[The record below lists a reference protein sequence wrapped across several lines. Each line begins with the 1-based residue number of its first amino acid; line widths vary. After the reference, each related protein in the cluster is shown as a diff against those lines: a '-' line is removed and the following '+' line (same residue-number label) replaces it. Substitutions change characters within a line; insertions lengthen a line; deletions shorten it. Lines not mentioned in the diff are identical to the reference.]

1 MLNLYEKKIKL
12 MKTTQFKIVPFL
24 TLMLLVSLILSC
36 SDSDPEVTVVPID
49 NNPQEESNNPDD
61 DASSVAEIPGTIRD
75 ISSFDLVAE
84 MKIGWNLGNSFD
96 VRSSDKTL
104 WGNPLPTTDMIDAV
118 RELGFETIRIPVTW
132 DYNLADNAPYE
143 LETDYLDR
151 VQIIVN
157 AAIEN
162 GMHVILNTHHE
173 DEWAGPVPA
182 NFDEVA
188 PRLSSLW
195 TQIAERFRNYG
206 DVLIFETL
214 NEPRVVGTPG
224 EWTGGTA
231 EERAVLNEL
240 HKISL
245 DAIRATGGNNA
256 NRHIMISTYAA
267 STVQAAMDDLVLP
280 NNDPNIIISIHTYFP
295 FTFALEGT
303 APWGTDADKEDL
315 RQELDRVRDHWIVGQ
330 QRPVILGEWGALS
343 SNSLEDRLEYAEF
356 YVTEALE
363 RGLLPVVWDD
373 GGDFILFNRFSL
385 FWPNLEVAEKIVEA
399 GNN

>member
-1 MLNLYEKKIKL
+1 MKNINLKVASFLVVMTMLSA
-12 MKTTQFKIVPFL
+12 V
-24 TLMLLVSLILSC
+24 LIISC
-36 SDSDPEVTVVPID
+36 SDSDPEVTIVPTT
-49 NNPQEESNNPDD
+49 NSQTDD
-61 DASSVAEIPGTIRD
+61 EDPNDPNDGASTVADIPGTIRD
-75 ISSFDLVAE
+75 ITSFDLVAE

-96 VRSSDKTL
+96 VRSRDKTF
-104 WGNPLPTTDMIDAV
+104 WGNPLPTTDMIDEV
-118 RELGFETIRIPVTW
+118 RDLGFETIRIPVTW
-132 DYNLADNAPYE
+132 DYHLEDNAPYE

-151 VQIIVN
+151 VQTIVN
-157 AAIEN
+157 SAIEN

-173 DEWAGPVPA
+173 DEWAGPIPA

-188 PRLSSLW
+188 PRLSTLW
-195 TQIAERFRNYG
+195 TQIAERFKNYG

-231 EERAVLNEL
+231 EERATLNEL
-240 HKISL
+240 HQVSL

-267 STVQAAMDDLVLP
+267 STVQAAMDDLVIP
-280 NNDPNIIISIHTYFP
+280 NDDPNVIISIHTYFP
-295 FTFALEGT
+295 FTFALEGST
-303 APWGTDADKEDL
+303 TWGTDSDKEDL
-315 RQELDRVRDHWIVGQ
+315 KQELDRVRDHWIVGQ

-373 GGDFILFNRFSL
+373 GGDFILFNRFNL
-385 FWPNLEVAEKIVEA
+385 FWPNLEVAETIIEA

>member
-1 MLNLYEKKIKL
+1 
-12 MKTTQFKIVPFL
+12 MKTRNFKFKSFLALIFL
-24 TLMLLVSLILSC
+24 TFVIGSC
-36 SDSDPEVTVVPID
+36 SDSEPEVSVIPIENTNTNQED
-49 NNPQEESNNPDD
+49 SSNPG

-75 ISSFDLVAE
+75 ITSFDLVAE
-84 MKIGWNLGNSFD
+84 MKVGWNLGNSFD
-96 VRSSDKTL
+96 VMSRDKTL
-104 WGNPLPTTDMIDAV
+104 WGNPLPTTDIIDEV

-132 DYNLADNAPYE
+132 DYNLSENAPYE
-143 LETDYLDR
+143 LEEDYLDN
-151 VQIIVN
+151 VQLIVN

-182 NFDEVA
+182 NFDEVS

-195 TQIAERFRNYG
+195 TQIAERFINYG

-231 EERAVLNEL
+231 QERAILNDL
-240 HKISL
+240 HQVSL
-245 DAIRATGGNNA
+245 DAIRATGGNNT

-267 STVQAAMDDLVLP
+267 STVQEAMDDLVIP
-280 NNDPNIIISIHTYFP
+280 NDDPNVIISIHTYFP
-295 FTFALEGT
+295 FSFALEGT
-303 APWGTDADKEDL
+303 SSWGTDSDRMAL
-315 RQELDRVRDHWIVGQ
+315 RAELDRVRDHWIVGQ

-343 SNSLEDRLEYAEF
+343 SNNLNERIDYAEF

-385 FWPNLEVAEKIVEA
+385 FWPNLDVAETIIQA
-399 GNN
+399 GN

>member
-1 MLNLYEKKIKL
+1 MKKLNLKL
-12 MKTTQFKIVPFL
+12 IPYVAVAIMAIFAT
-24 TLMLLVSLILSC
+24 SC
-36 SDSDPEVTVVPID
+36 SDSDPEVSVVSPTNNQTDDDGD
-49 NNPQEESNNPDD
+49 NTDEESSNVP
-61 DASSVAEIPGTIRD
+61 EIAGTIRN

-84 MKIGWNLGNSFD
+84 MRVGWNLGNSFD
-96 VRSSDKTL
+96 VTSRDKTL
-104 WGNPLPTTDMIDAV
+104 WGNPLSTPEIIDAV
-118 RELGFETIRIPVTW
+118 NQLGFETIRIPVTW
-132 DYNLADNAPYE
+132 DYNLAEDAPYE
-143 LETDYLDR
+143 LEEDYLDR

-162 GMHVILNTHHE
+162 DMHVILNTHHE

-188 PRLSSLW
+188 PRLASLW
-195 TQIAERFRNYG
+195 TQVAERFRNYG

-224 EWTGGTA
+224 EWIGGTPA
-231 EERAVLNEL
+231 ERATLNQL
-240 HKISL
+240 HQVSL
-245 DAIRATGGNNA
+245 DAIRATGGNNT

-267 STVQAAMDDLVLP
+267 GTVQVAMDDLVIP
-280 NNDPNIIISIHTYFP
+280 NDDPNVIISIHTYFP

-303 APWGTDADKEDL
+303 APWGTESDREEL
-315 RQELDRVRDHWIVGQ
+315 RQELDRVRDQWIVGQ

-343 SNSLEDRLEYAEF
+343 SNDLDQRLDYAEF

-373 GGDFILFNRFSL
+373 GGDFILFNRFNL
-385 FWPNLEVAEKIVEA
+385 FWPNLQVAETILEA
-399 GNN
+399 GDN

>member
-1 MLNLYEKKIKL
+1 MKKFSLKRIPYFAVALAAMLV
-12 MKTTQFKIVPFL
+12 M
-24 TLMLLVSLILSC
+24 SC
-36 SDSDPEVTVVPID
+36 SDSDPEVTVVSPD
-49 NNPQEESNNPDD
+49 NNQQQQGDTDNDTDEGSNIE
-61 DASSVAEIPGTIRD
+61 EIPGTIRD
-75 ISSFDLVAE
+75 MSSFDLVAE
-84 MKIGWNLGNSFD
+84 MRVGWNLGNSFD
-96 VRSSDKTL
+96 VRSRDKTL
-104 WGNPLPTTDMIDAV
+104 WGNPLSTPEMIDAV

-132 DYNLADNAPYE
+132 DYNLAEDAPYE
-143 LETDYLDR
+143 LEVDYLDR

-195 TQIAERFRNYG
+195 TQVAERFRNYG

-214 NEPRVVGTPG
+214 NEPRVVGSPG
-224 EWTGGTA
+224 EWLGGTPQ
-231 EERAVLNEL
+231 ERAILNEL
-240 HKISL
+240 HQVSL

-267 STVQAAMDDLVLP
+267 GTVQEAMDDLVIP
-280 NNDPNIIISIHTYFP
+280 NDDPNIIISIHTYFP

-303 APWGTDADKEDL
+303 EPWGTESDREEL

-343 SNSLEDRLEYAEF
+343 GNDLDQRLDYAEF

-363 RGLLPVVWDD
+363 RGMLPVVWDD
-373 GGDFILFNRFSL
+373 GGDFILFNRFNL
-385 FWPNLEVAEKIVEA
+385 FWPNLQVAETILEA
-399 GNN
+399 GGN